1 MLLLRRC
8 LHSYYC
14 TFSMGFSLFT
24 IYAYTFCFTVPCRH
38 ADRMGSLQIPAG
50 PSRLIPTWLIYEL
63 FSLCSLQFGSFS
75 RRSLFRKY
83 LFLLPFWLGIL
94 NKWNIYTLF
103 SKRHHHRYPHH
114 EPFRCL
120 YYYIFNF
127 LKKLLKSLEFD
138 IVEWAAAVSRC
149 TQRSEVFCLMPSQW
163 FLRTRKKVR
172 MHTTSGKFKKL
183 IYILTT

>member
-75 RRSLFRKY
+75 RRSLFRKD

-94 NKWNIYTLF
+94 NKWNIYICILCSPNDTIIVILITNLF
-103 SKRHHHRYPHH
+103 VV
-114 EPFRCL
+114 FIITFL
-120 YYYIFNF
+120 IF
-127 LKKLLKSLEFD
+127 
-138 IVEWAAAVSRC
+138 
-149 TQRSEVFCLMPSQW
+149 
-163 FLRTRKKVR
+163 
-172 MHTTSGKFKKL
+172 
-183 IYILTT
+183 